1 MVSLQSRHVRHVAT
15 ERNNMNT
22 TITTEII
29 GEAENRSLK
38 VTLGDDIFYLPFKLI
53 AGKWVGFLD
62 ISGQFIL
69 NECAADFLVDI
80 FEKKGM
86 EFDTIVNPVSKS
98 NALAHAIAVRW
109 AKKHP
114 ELTHTVVARKSS
126 DPSNPVQATY
136 KSVTTASMQTLA
148 LTADDAAFIKG
159 KKVLLVDDVFGGGGT
174 TKALRELMDR
184 AGAEVAVHAVIGVE
198 EGANFPEDLVYLF
211 TLPVLDK

>member
-1 MVSLQSRHVRHVAT
+1 MNKNIAT
-15 ERNNMNT
+15 E
-22 TITTEII
+22 IVDLSE
-29 GEAENRSLK
+29 GKFLK
-38 VTLGDDIFYLPFKLI
+38 VTLGDDIFHLPFKLI
-53 AGKWVGFLD
+53 SGKLVGFLD
-62 ISGQFIL
+62 ISGQFVL
-69 NECAADFLVDI
+69 NECAAEILVDL
-80 FEKKGM
+80 FEEKGM

-126 DPSNPVQATY
+126 DPTTPVQATY

-148 LTADDAAFIKG
+148 LTPDDAAFIKG

-198 EGANFPEDLVYLF
+198 EGASFPEDLGYLF
-211 TLPVLDK
+211 TLPVLDG